1 MVVPSPTKGRG
12 LVVFNISAKDGEIDG
27 AKVGEYVGFD
37 GAEEGFV
44 EGDFVDGAKEGFLV
58 GLVDGLKDGL
68 IVGFGLKVGLE
79 DGLAVGIL
87 VGDNVLGNKPQQ
99 INELLMVLW
108 LPLKTKL
115 NPRNNFFVLPQSI
128 LCLSR

>member
-12 LVVFNISAKDGEIDG
+12 LVVFNISTNDGETDG

-37 GAEEGFV
+37 GAKVGFV
-44 EGDFVDGAKEGFLV
+44 EGEFVVGLLEGLLV
-58 GLVDGLKDGL
+58 GFVDGLKDGL

-87 VGDNVLGNKPQQ
+87 VGDNVLVNRPQQ
-99 INELLMVLW
+99 INE
-108 LPLKTKL
+108 
-115 NPRNNFFVLPQSI
+115 
-128 LCLSR
+128 